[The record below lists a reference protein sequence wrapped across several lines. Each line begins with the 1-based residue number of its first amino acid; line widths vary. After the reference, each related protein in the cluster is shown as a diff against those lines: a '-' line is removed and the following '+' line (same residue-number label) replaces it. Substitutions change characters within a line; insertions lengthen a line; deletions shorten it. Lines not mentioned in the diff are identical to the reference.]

1 MENTAKK
8 PKEKPKYNMAQ
19 NASFMLRRAWNGNR
33 TVPLF
38 CVVTALLAVGASV
51 LELFIAPMILDRV
64 ESHAP
69 LAELLRTILLF
80 SGALLLVQA
89 LKAYIEENAYWGKID
104 LRTKLISDL
113 HTKLGRTSFPNTEDA
128 DILAKAERAFTA
140 TGSNDQATEAVWQ
153 TLADLLRDV
162 LGFGIY
168 LLMLSNLDPV
178 LIAVI
183 LVTTVAGYL
192 VNKRLNEWG
201 YRHREELAG
210 YEKKIDYIN
219 ARAEDVKLAKDVRIF
234 GLQSWLEDIYE
245 LSMKGLRNFLER
257 REKIYVWTNVI
268 DAVLAFLR
276 NGIAYYYLIAIALR
290 GGLTVAE
297 FLLYFTAVSGFTTW
311 VTGILNQLGTLHK
324 QSLDISTVREF
335 LELPEPFLF
344 EGGDP
349 VEIDPGKSYELTLE
363 HVSFRYPGA
372 EEDTLHDINLTIPAG
387 ENLAV
392 VGLNGAGKT
401 TLVKLLCG
409 FYDPTEGR
417 VLLNGKDIRE
427 FDRRQYYR
435 LFSAV
440 FQQFSVLAVSV
451 AENVAQTDTAIDEQ
465 RVLDCLD
472 KAGLSEKIAE
482 LPQGIKT
489 HIGKEVYEDGV
500 ELSGGQTQRLMLAR
514 ALYKNG
520 PILVLDEPTA
530 ALDPIAENDIYLK
543 YNEMTKGRTSVFI
556 SHRMASTR
564 FCDRILFLAG
574 GGIAEEGTHESLL
587 KQGGKYAELFQV
599 QARYYQEGADFRGEG
614 EN

>member
-1 MENTAKK
+1 MENIARK
-8 PKEKPKYNMAQ
+8 PKEKPKYNMWQ
-19 NASFMLRRAWNGNR
+19 NVAFMLRRAWNGNK
-33 TVPLF
+33 TVSLL

-51 LELFIAPMILDRV
+51 LELFIAPMILGKV
-64 ESHAP
+64 EGHAP
-69 LAELLRTILLF
+69 LSELLRTILLF

-113 HTKLGRTSFPNTEDA
+113 HTKLCRTSFPNTEDP
-128 DILAKAERAFTA
+128 DILAKVERAFTA
-140 TGSNDQATEAVWQ
+140 TSSNDAPTEAVWQ
-153 TLADLLRDV
+153 TLTDLLRDA
-162 LGFGIY
+162 LGFGVY
-168 LLMLSNLDPV
+168 LLMLSHLDPV
-178 LIAVI
+178 LLAVI
-183 LVTTVAGYL
+183 LITTVAGYL

-210 YEKKIDYIN
+210 YEKKINYIN
-219 ARAEDVKLAKDVRIF
+219 DRAEDVKLAKDVRIF

-245 LSMKGLRNFLER
+245 LSMQSLRSFLER
-257 REKIYVWTNVI
+257 REKVYVWTNVV
-268 DAVLAFLR
+268 DAALAFLR
-276 NGIAYYYLIAIALR
+276 NGIAYYYLIAMVLR
-290 GGLTVAE
+290 GGLSVAE

-311 VTGILNQLGTLHK
+311 VTGILNQLSTLHK

-335 LELPEPFLF
+335 LEFSEPFRF
-344 EGGDP
+344 EEGESL
-349 VEIDPGKSYELTLE
+349 EIDPEKPYELKLE

-372 EEDTLHDINLTIPAG
+372 ETDTLHDVNLTIPAG

-409 FYDPTEGR
+409 FYNPTEGR
-417 VLLNGKDIRE
+417 VLLNGKDIRK

-451 AENVAQTDTAIDEQ
+451 AENVAQSDTDIDVK

-482 LPQGIKT
+482 LPQGIET

-500 ELSGGQTQRLMLAR
+500 ELSGGQMQRLMLAR
-514 ALYKNG
+514 ALYKDG

-543 YNEMTKGRTSVFI
+543 YNEMTRSRTSVFI
-556 SHRMASTR
+556 SHRLASTR
-564 FCDRILFLAG
+564 FCDRILFLSD

-587 KQGGKYAELFQV
+587 KLGGKYAELFQV
-599 QARYYQEGADFRGEG
+599 QARYYQEGADFRGG
-614 EN
+614 EEN